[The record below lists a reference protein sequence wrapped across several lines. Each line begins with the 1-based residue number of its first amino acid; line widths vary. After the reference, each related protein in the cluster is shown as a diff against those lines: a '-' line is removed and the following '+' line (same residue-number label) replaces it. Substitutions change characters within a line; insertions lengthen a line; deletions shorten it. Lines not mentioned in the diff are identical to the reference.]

1 MPISKL
7 IHHCKNKAKIAISM
21 LTANSFSKEN
31 LGKLLNFF
39 GPDYPIHKNNTKE
52 SYGSLKRVTK
62 KVVVFLLLACHLS

>member
-21 LTANSFSKEN
+21 LTANSFSKET

-39 GPDYPIHKNNTKE
+39 GPDYPTHKNNTKK
-52 SYGSLKRVTK
+52 SCGSLKRVTK